1 MSSTSKVLPLFVSG
15 KAESVR
21 AAVGEGGV
29 LHDLD
34 GIAYAYIKDLK
45 QYWYISIDHEIF
57 PISGDNK
64 QQVQRVDAL
73 PANGDPEVLYIL
85 NTTVYQWDS
94 ETQTYIP
101 TYHDVSDQLN
111 AVTELVST
119 LSTTVSELATEVAAK
134 PSMDDVNVAIN
145 AGVEAAEQYADSL
158 VGGFDDRITA
168 NENAIS
174 TVQTNMTTMQ
184 GQIAALQE
192 ESSETEEQIVIVQQE
207 AKEYTDSKSQ
217 ELKDYIDSTF
227 ELKEV

>member
-1 MSSTSKVLPLFVSG
+1 MASTSKTLPLFIAG
-15 KAESVR
+15 QQESIET
-21 AAVGEGGV
+21 AVAEGGI
-29 LHDLD
+29 LYNLDSIIYGYEKDESKFCYIDLN
-34 GIAYAYIKDLK
+34 K
-45 QYWYISIDHEIF
+45 QIHWIV
-57 PISGDNK
+57 GDNK
-64 QQVQRVDAL
+64 KQVQRVDAL
-73 PANGDPEVLYIL
+73 PATGDPEVLYIL
-85 NTTVYQWDS
+85 NTTVYQYDQD
-94 ETQTYIP
+94 TGTYVP
-101 TYHDVSDQLN
+101 TYHDVTDQLN

-119 LSTTVSELATEVAAK
+119 LSTTVSELATEVTAK

-174 TVQTNMTTMQ
+174 TVQTNITTMQ

-192 ESSETEEQIVIVQQE
+192 ETGETEEQIVIVQQE